1 MASIYEIE
9 EWSGASGDK
18 WQLNKVV
25 FYATN
30 GKYYYCIKAHNRSY
44 DGSVKPDYANSIHWA
59 GHTTFDNKA
68 ISHFFWVPSYAPSIS
83 SEPKVKSVKFGDGYE
98 QRTPEHIS
106 SSLISLS
113 LAFDKRSEEEA
124 TAIAHFLH
132 TRGAHEAFVFTPPS
146 PYGSAKKFI
155 CKKWDTSVE
164 FEGSYSVKAT
174 FEEVVE

>member
-1 MASIYEIE
+1 MASIYEIPSWNNGT
-9 EWSGASGDK
+9 WS
-18 WQLNKVV
+18 LNNIVIH
-25 FYATN
+25 
-30 GKYYYCIKAHNRSY
+30 GGRYYYNTNECSNCTPALHSSEWGGWSQFGNAW
-44 DGSVKPDYANSIHWA
+44 VP
-59 GHTTFDNKA
+59 
-68 ISHFFWVPSYAPSIS
+68 HFFWVPSYAPSIS